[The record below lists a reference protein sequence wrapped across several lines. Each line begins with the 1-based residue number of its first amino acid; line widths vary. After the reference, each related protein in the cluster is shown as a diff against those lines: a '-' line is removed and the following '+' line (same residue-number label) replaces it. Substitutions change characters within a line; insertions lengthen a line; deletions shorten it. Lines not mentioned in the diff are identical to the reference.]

1 MAELFAT
8 FLIGLL
14 LIGLRLHLSH
24 VNGYNQTTQLSHGY
38 VIMYATST
46 AVGNAFSKDFT
57 REKLADSKI

>member
-1 MAELFAT
+1 MAEVFAT
-8 FLIGLL
+8 FLMGLL

-46 AVGNAFSKDFT
+46 AVDFT
-57 REKLADSKI
+57 REKLTDSKI